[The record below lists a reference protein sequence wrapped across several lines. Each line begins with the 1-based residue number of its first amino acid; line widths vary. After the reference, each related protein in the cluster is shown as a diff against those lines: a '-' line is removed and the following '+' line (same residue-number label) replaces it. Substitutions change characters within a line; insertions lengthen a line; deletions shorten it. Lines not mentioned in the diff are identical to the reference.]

1 MDKYIRVI
9 IFVWLTTVLLT
20 YSENKSNL
28 PAEYI
33 IPFIVVILT
42 KYFIGDL
49 ENNINITYI
58 NLLYWSAILIIS
70 YGTLYIF
77 TNR

>member
-28 PAEYI
+28 PTEYI

-49 ENNINITYI
+49 ENNMNVTYI
-58 NLLYWSAILIIS
+58 NILYWSAILIIS

-77 TNR
+77 KNR

>member
-1 MDKYIRVI
+1 MDKYIRAI

-20 YSENKSNL
+20 YSDNKSNI
-28 PAEYI
+28 PTKYI

-49 ENNINITYI
+49 EDTLNMTYI
-58 NLLYWSAILIIS
+58 NLLYWGAILIIS

-77 TNR
+77 QNK

>member
-28 PAEYI
+28 PTEYI

-49 ENNINITYI
+49 ENNINVTYI
-58 NLLYWSAILIIS
+58 NILYWSAILIIS

-77 TNR
+77 KNR